1 MARQARKMSGSGIYH
16 VMIRGIN
23 YQSIFEDSEDRE
35 KYLQLLRNTRKR
47 CGFALY
53 GYCLMGNHVHLLVK
67 EAAGPSVI
75 TMQGGDV
82 EVGPGE
88 PLESIFK
95 RLGVS
100 YVRYFNRKYTRGGH
114 LFQDRY
120 RSEPIE
126 DDAYLLMALRYI
138 HRNPVKA
145 RICKA
150 PEEYQ
155 DSSYRAY
162 LGGFDDALTET
173 GFILDI
179 MPREQLKAYTER
191 ENDDQFIDIDER
203 SSFPM
208 TDEEARAE
216 MKAITGCASASE
228 FQRLAKHD
236 REVCFRQLYRQGIN
250 IAQICRITGYTRPVI
265 YKALKG

>member
-1 MARQARKMSGSGIYH
+1 MSGSGIYH

-100 YVRYFNRKYTRGGH
+100 YVRYFNRKYKRVGH

-126 DDAYLLMALRYI
+126 DDAYLLRL
-138 HRNPVKA
+138 HRG
-145 RICKA
+145 RFLCIC
-150 PEEYQ
+150 
-155 DSSYRAY
+155 
-162 LGGFDDALTET
+162 
-173 GFILDI
+173 
-179 MPREQLKAYTER
+179 PRC
-191 ENDDQFIDIDER
+191 NF
-203 SSFPM
+203 
-208 TDEEARAE
+208 
-216 MKAITGCASASE
+216 C
-228 FQRLAKHD
+228 
-236 REVCFRQLYRQGIN
+236 
-250 IAQICRITGYTRPVI
+250 
-265 YKALKG
+265 

>member
-1 MARQARKMSGSGIYH
+1 MRLHWGQIHKNRP
-16 VMIRGIN
+16 
-23 YQSIFEDSEDRE
+23 
-35 KYLQLLRNTRKR
+35 R
-47 CGFALY
+47 CIA
-53 GYCLMGNHVHLLVK
+53 
-67 EAAGPSVI
+67 
-75 TMQGGDV
+75 
-82 EVGPGE
+82 
-88 PLESIFK
+88 
-95 RLGVS
+95 
-100 YVRYFNRKYTRGGH
+100 
-114 LFQDRY
+114 
-120 RSEPIE
+120 
-126 DDAYLLMALRYI
+126 
-138 HRNPVKA
+138 
-145 RICKA
+145 
-150 PEEYQ
+150 
-155 DSSYRAY
+155 
-162 LGGFDDALTET
+162 ET